1 MYSHYVSSVIAAFQ
15 KHMDPQKAVPMKHYM
30 QDQFDFLGIQAKL
43 RQEVQKPFMQKGV
56 LPDRNSIVKTIR
68 ELWVLPQREYQYFAM
83 ELLEKYVKK
92 SDETIV
98 PLFEYMILTR
108 SWWDTVDKIASH
120 LVGGLFRRHKE
131 CIEPYTEKWM
141 YYGTM
146 WLQRTALLF
155 QLRYKKETD
164 TDLLFRYIQA
174 LASSQEFFIQKAIG
188 WALREYSKS
197 DPEEVRNFVN
207 KVTLAPLSRR
217 EALRLI
223 Q

>member
-1 MYSHYVSSVIAAFQ
+1 M
-15 KHMDPQKAVPMKHYM
+15 
-30 QDQFDFLGIQAKL
+30 
-43 RQEVQKPFMQKGV
+43 RKGV
-56 LPDRNSIVKTIR
+56 LPDRTAIEEIIR
-68 ELWVLPQREYQYFAM
+68 EIWILPQREYQYFAM
-83 ELLEKYVKK
+83 ELLEKYVKR

-98 PLFEYMILTR
+98 PLLEYMILTK

-120 LVGGLFRRHKE
+120 LVGGFFRQHKE
-131 CIEPYTEKWM
+131 CIESYTEKWM

-164 TDLLFRYIQA
+164 TDLLYSYIQA

-197 DPEEVRNFVN
+197 DPEAVYNFVN